1 MSNLLKRCADCNY
14 PVANR
19 ERFCSRCGV
28 RQPREHTQTTGVI
41 LVTMGC
47 LTGSV
52 SGIHAHA
59 ADAARNYPNK
69 PVRVMV
75 TFPAGGG
82 VDLMARTL
90 GQKLFEAWGQQFV
103 IDNRAGGGGVIGTE
117 IVARAAPDGYTLLLA
132 SSSGLI
138 VSPLLIAKLP
148 YDAFADFA
156 PVILLAVNPTL
167 LVVNSTMPV
176 NSVKELVAYA
186 KTKPRQLSYAS
197 AGQGSPIHLGME
209 MFKVMT
215 GTDMV
220 HVPYKGSPLAV
231 TDLLAGQVQLM
242 FNTMPTVL
250 PHVKS
255 GRLRALAVGSAR
267 RAKTLPDMPT
277 VAESGVP
284 GFAATTWW
292 GMVAPARTPAS
303 IINKLGTQ
311 IERVLNDADVSQRML
326 AQGAEVQ
333 GSTPDGL
340 ARFMREES
348 ARMRKVIA
356 SAGIKAE

>member
-1 MSNLLKRCADCNY
+1 MIHLLRRCADCNQ
-14 PVANR
+14 PIGNR
-19 ERFCSRCGV
+19 ERFCARCGA
-28 RQPREHTQTTGVI
+28 RQPRDPVRLAPAAVLIAGA
-41 LVTMGC
+41 LVLG
-47 LTGSV
+47 
-52 SGIHAHA
+52 
-59 ADAARNYPNK
+59 ADAASAQPVDPTRSYPNK

-90 GQKLFEAWGQQFV
+90 GQKLADAWGQQFV

-132 SSSGLI
+132 TSSGLI
-138 VSPLLIAKLP
+138 VSPLLIDKLP
-148 YDAFADFA
+148 YDPFTDFA
-156 PVILLAVNPTL
+156 PVSLLAINPTL
-167 LVVNSTMPV
+167 LVVNSTLPV
-176 NSVKELVAYA
+176 NSVKDLVAYA
-186 KTKPRQLSYAS
+186 KSKPKQLSYAS
-197 AGQGSPIHLGME
+197 AGLGSPIHLGME
-209 MFKVMT
+209 MFKLMT
-215 GTDMV
+215 GADMI
-220 HVPYKGSPLAV
+220 HVPYKGSPPAV

-250 PHVKS
+250 PHVKT

-267 RAKTLPDMPT
+267 RAKTVPDIPT

-284 GFAATTWW
+284 GFEATTWW
-292 GMVAPARTPAS
+292 GMVAPAKTPAS
-303 IINKLGTQ
+303 IIAKLGTQ
-311 IERVLNDADVSQRML
+311 IERVLTDPEISQRML

-333 GSTPDGL
+333 GSSPESL
-340 ARFMREES
+340 AKFMREES

>member
-1 MSNLLKRCADCNY
+1 MS
-14 PVANR
+14 
-19 ERFCSRCGV
+19 
-28 RQPREHTQTTGVI
+28 
-41 LVTMGC
+41 
-47 LTGSV
+47 
-52 SGIHAHA
+52 
-59 ADAARNYPNK
+59 
-69 PVRVMV
+69 
-75 TFPAGGG
+75 
-82 VDLMARTL
+82 
-90 GQKLFEAWGQQFV
+90 
-103 IDNRAGGGGVIGTE
+103 
-117 IVARAAPDGYTLLLA
+117 
-132 SSSGLI
+132 
-138 VSPLLIAKLP
+138 
-148 YDAFADFA
+148 
-156 PVILLAVNPTL
+156 LLAVNPTL

-215 GTDMV
+215 GTDRV
-220 HVPYKGSPLAV
+220 HVPYKGSPPAV

-267 RAKTLPDMPT
+267 RAKTLP
-277 VAESGVP
+277 GVP

>member
-1 MSNLLKRCADCNY
+1 MSILLRRCADCNQ
-14 PVANR
+14 PIGNR
-19 ERFCSRCGV
+19 DRFCARCGAL
-28 RQPREHTQTTGVI
+28 QPRDPRAAAAA
-41 LVTMGC
+41 LLAASSLTMGAG
-47 LTGSV
+47 TAS
-52 SGIHAHA
+52 AQT
-59 ADAARNYPNK
+59 ADAARSYPNK

-90 GQKLFEAWGQQFV
+90 GQKLADVWGQQFV

-148 YDAFADFA
+148 YDPIVDFT
-156 PVILLAVNPTL
+156 PVSLLAINPTL
-167 LVVNSTMPV
+167 LVVNSTLPV
-176 NSVKELVAYA
+176 NSVRELIAYA
-186 KTKPRQLSYAS
+186 KSKPRQLSYAS

-220 HVPYKGSPLAV
+220 HVPYKGSPPAV

-250 PHVKS
+250 PHVKT
-255 GRLRALAVGSAR
+255 GRLRALAAGSAR

-284 GFAATTWW
+284 GFEATTWW
-292 GMVAPARTPAS
+292 GMVAPAKTPTS

-333 GSTPDGL
+333 GSTPEAL
-340 ARFMREES
+340 AKFMREES

>member
-1 MSNLLKRCADCNY
+1 MSHLLRRCADCNQ
-14 PVANR
+14 PIGNR
-19 ERFCSRCGV
+19 DRFCARCGT
-28 RQPREHTQTTGVI
+28 RQPRDPRATCAVLLAAGSLIGNAANAQT
-41 LVTMGC
+41 
-47 LTGSV
+47 
-52 SGIHAHA
+52 
-59 ADAARNYPNK
+59 ADPARSYPNK

-90 GQKLFEAWGQQFV
+90 GQKLADAWGQQFV
-103 IDNRAGGGGVIGTE
+103 VDNCAGGGGVMGTE

-132 SSSGLI
+132 TSSGLI

-148 YDAFADFA
+148 YDTFTDFA
-156 PVILLAVNPTL
+156 PVSLLAVNPTL
-167 LVVNSTMPV
+167 LVVNGTLPV
-176 NSVKELVAYA
+176 NSVKELIAYA

-209 MFKVMT
+209 MFKSMT
-215 GTDMV
+215 GTDML
-220 HVPYKGSPLAV
+220 HVPYKGSPPAV

-250 PHVKS
+250 PHVKT
-255 GRLRALAVGSAR
+255 GRLRALAVGRAR

-284 GFAATTWW
+284 GFEATTWW
-292 GMVAPARTPAS
+292 GLVAPAKTPGS
-303 IINKLGTQ
+303 ISSKLGTQ
-311 IERVLNDADVSQRML
+311 IKRVLNDADVSQRML

-333 GSTPDGL
+333 SSTPDGL
-340 ARFMREES
+340 AKFMHDES

-356 SAGIKAE
+356 SAGIKAD